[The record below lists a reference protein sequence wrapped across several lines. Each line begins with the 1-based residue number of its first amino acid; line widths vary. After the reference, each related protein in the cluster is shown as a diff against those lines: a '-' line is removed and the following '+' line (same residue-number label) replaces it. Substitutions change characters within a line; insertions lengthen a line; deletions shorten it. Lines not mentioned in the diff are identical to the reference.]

1 MKTKIEDIQ
10 RIDKRHRS
18 ITIRVT
24 KETSDW
30 MKEKNISPT
39 ALFNSAIN
47 ELRDEQK

>member
-1 MKTKIEDIQ
+1 MKIKDVQ
-10 RIDKRHRS
+10 KIDKRHRS

-39 ALFNSAIN
+39 VLFNSAIA
-47 ELRDEQK
+47 ELRRKNK